1 MKKFAASLG
10 LCATNAIF
18 VGDTPTADMN
28 DPKTET
34 PINTEGQPKL
44 SVTYASQKYTD
55 ADSNVSYMLMM
66 GFTVDNSG
74 PTPFEAGNYIL
85 SYAQFPDPDASGKF
99 SSFTC
104 TVKFDPSSL
113 YADAGGATDG
123 ITIVN
128 YYGET
133 SLMKDKVE
141 LSTFD
146 MLNSA
151 DILKQGPW
159 TLAGDPT
166 STEANGT
173 TWE

>member
-18 VGDTPTADMN
+18 VGDPPTADMN

-34 PINTEGQPKL
+34 PINTEGMPKL

-85 SYAQFPDPDASGKF
+85 SYA
-99 SSFTC
+99 
-104 TVKFDPSSL
+104 
-113 YADAGGATDG
+113 
-123 ITIVN
+123 
-128 YYGET
+128 
-133 SLMKDKVE
+133 
-141 LSTFD
+141 
-146 MLNSA
+146 
-151 DILKQGPW
+151 
-159 TLAGDPT
+159 
-166 STEANGT
+166 
-173 TWE
+173 